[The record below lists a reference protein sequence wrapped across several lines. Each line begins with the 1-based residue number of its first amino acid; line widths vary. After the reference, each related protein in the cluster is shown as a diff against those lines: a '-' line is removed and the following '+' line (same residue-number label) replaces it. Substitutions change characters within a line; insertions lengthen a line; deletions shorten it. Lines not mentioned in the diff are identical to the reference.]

1 MPRIAGVIF
10 DKDGTLFDFQSTW
23 GLWSRRLIEGE
34 SRGDPALAAQLAEV
48 LGYDLATGRFRP
60 DSLAI
65 AHTTETVAAAMLP
78 LLPWTDGESLRA
90 RMDALAAQVPQVEA
104 APLREVL
111 GRLKAMGLT
120 LGLAT
125 NDSEGPARVHLAGAG
140 VDDLFGFVTGYDS
153 GWGGK
158 PGPGQ
163 LLAFAESAGLDP
175 ADCAMVGDSLHDL
188 AAARAAGMRGIGV
201 LTGVAGRETLAP
213 AAEVVLE
220 SIATLPDWIA
230 TCS

>member
-1 MPRIAGVIF
+1 M
-10 DKDGTLFDFQSTW
+10 
-23 GLWSRRLIEGE
+23 
-34 SRGDPALAAQLAEV
+34 
-48 LGYDLATGRFRP
+48 
-60 DSLAI
+60 
-65 AHTTETVAAAMLP
+65 
-78 LLPWTDGESLRA
+78 
-90 RMDALAAQVPQVEA
+90 
-104 APLREVL
+104 
-111 GRLKAMGLT
+111 
-120 LGLAT
+120 
-125 NDSEGPARVHLAGAG
+125 
-140 VDDLFGFVTGYDS
+140 DDLFGFVAGYDS